1 MAKKRSK
8 NSSAMIVAIVAIILI
23 IISGITAKQRENI
36 TVVEKWIGNLITPVQ
51 SVINTGV
58 SSLGENISSIA
69 RLTKLKTENEELKKQ
84 VEDLE
89 KEVLNLSMSKSELE
103 ELKGL
108 KYALNYIEDTEKY
121 NTITASIV
129 GKSPGNWFN
138 IFTIDV
144 GENQG
149 IKKESIV
156 LDSNGLVGRVYEV
169 GGNWSKVISIIDNNS
184 SVSFQIM
191 RDSSLQGVI
200 TGSITNEVT
209 GYLFDPLADV
219 IVGDKIVTSG
229 LGIYPKGITIGE
241 IVKVDKSGDH
251 LLKTI
256 KVEPSVNFKRLTKVL
271 IMEPREIDVNKGETN
286 SEADYN

>member
-8 NSSAMIVAIVAIILI
+8 NGSAMIVAIVAIILI

-69 RLTKLKTENEELKKQ
+69 RLTKLKTENEELKKE
-84 VEDLE
+84 VEALE
-89 KEVLNLSMSKSELE
+89 KEVLNLSMAKSELE

-149 IKKESIV
+149 IKKDSIV

-169 GGNWSKVISIIDNNS
+169 GGTWSKVISIIDNNS

-191 RDSSLQGVI
+191 RDSSLQGIV

-241 IVKVDKSGDH
+241 IVEIDKSGDH

-256 KVEPSVNFKRLTKVL
+256 KVEPSVNFKRITKVL
-271 IMEPREIDVNKGETN
+271 VMGPRQID
-286 SEADYN
+286 Y

>member
-8 NSSAMIVAIVAIILI
+8 NGSAMIVAIVAIILI

-69 RLTKLKTENEELKKQ
+69 RLTKLKTENEELKKE
-84 VEDLE
+84 VEALE

-121 NTITASIV
+121 DTITASIV

-149 IKKESIV
+149 IKKDSIV

-169 GGNWSKVISIIDNNS
+169 GGTWAKVISIIDNNS

-191 RDSSLQGVI
+191 RDSSLQGIV

-241 IVKVDKSGDH
+241 IVEIDKSGDH

-256 KVEPSVNFKRLTKVL
+256 KVEPSVNFKRITKVL
-271 IMEPREIDVNKGETN
+271 VMGPREID
-286 SEADYN
+286 Y

>member
-1 MAKKRSK
+1 
-8 NSSAMIVAIVAIILI
+8 MIVAIVAIILI

-69 RLTKLKTENEELKKQ
+69 RLTKLKTENEELKKE
-84 VEDLE
+84 VEALE
-89 KEVLNLSMSKSELE
+89 KEVLNLSMAKSELE

-149 IKKESIV
+149 IKKDSIV

-169 GGNWSKVISIIDNNS
+169 GGTWSKVISIIDNNS

-191 RDSSLQGVI
+191 RDSSLQGIV

-241 IVKVDKSGDH
+241 IVEIDKSGDH

-256 KVEPSVNFKRLTKVL
+256 KVEPSVNFKRITKVL
-271 IMEPREIDVNKGETN
+271 VMGPRQID
-286 SEADYN
+286 Y

>member
-8 NSSAMIVAIVAIILI
+8 NGSAMIVAIVAIILI
-23 IISGITAKQRENI
+23 IILGITAKQRENI

-69 RLTKLKTENEELKKQ
+69 RVTKLKTENEELKKE
-84 VEDLE
+84 VEALE

-121 NTITASIV
+121 DIITASIV

-149 IKKESIV
+149 IKKDSIV

-169 GGNWSKVISIIDNNS
+169 GGTWSKVISIIDNNS

-191 RDSSLQGVI
+191 RDSSLQGIV

-241 IVKVDKSGDH
+241 IVEIDKSSDH

-256 KVEPSVNFKRLTKVL
+256 KVEPSVNFKRITKVL
-271 IMEPREIDVNKGETN
+271 VMGPREID
-286 SEADYN
+286 Y